1 LFDKAEVNCTYN
13 NVIPLG
19 LLHGVMMTMTQATD
33 QDIQEIKKSIDANS
47 RAIDALAKGTEANT
61 KAIADLTASV
71 SGLREE
77 MRVGFA
83 DLRGDIKVLD
93 NRLGNLESTV
103 QSTAQ
108 KLPDLAE
115 KVGELKNY
123 KQIAIVIFTASV
135 SSAIA
140 WFLRGGK
147 F

>member
-1 LFDKAEVNCTYN
+1 
-13 NVIPLG
+13 
-19 LLHGVMMTMTQATD
+19 MTQATD
-33 QDIQEIKKSIDANS
+33 QDIRELKV
-47 RAIDALAKGTEANT
+47 AIDALGKGTEANT

-83 DLRGDIKVLD
+83 NVETRLADVRGDIKVLD
-93 NRLGNLESTV
+93 NRLGNLK
-103 QSTAQ
+103 STAQ

-115 KVGELKNY
+115 KVGELKNW

-135 SSAIA
+135 SGVIA
-140 WFLRGGK
+140 WFLRSGK

>member
-1 LFDKAEVNCTYN
+1 
-13 NVIPLG
+13 
-19 LLHGVMMTMTQATD
+19 MTQATD
-33 QDIQEIKKSIDANS
+33 QDIRELKIAIDTNS

-77 MRVGFA
+77 MRVGFSNVETRFV
-83 DLRGDIKVLD
+83 DLRGQISNVETK
-93 NRLGNLESTV
+93 LEGQIAVCNTKLAGLE
-103 QSTAQ
+103 STAQ

-115 KVGELKNY
+115 KVGELKNW

-135 SSAIA
+135 SSGIA
-140 WFLRGGK
+140 WFLRSGK

>member
-1 LFDKAEVNCTYN
+1 
-13 NVIPLG
+13 
-19 LLHGVMMTMTQATD
+19 MTQATD
-33 QDIQEIKKSIDANS
+33 QDIRELKTAIDANS

-77 MRVGFA
+77 MRVGFSNVETRFA
-83 DLRGDIKVLD
+83 DVRGDIKLLD
-93 NRLGNLESTV
+93 NRLGNLE
-103 QSTAQ
+103 STAQ

-135 SSAIA
+135 SGAIA
-140 WFLRGGK
+140 WFLRSGK
-147 F
+147 L

>member
-1 LFDKAEVNCTYN
+1 
-13 NVIPLG
+13 
-19 LLHGVMMTMTQATD
+19 MTQATD
-33 QDIQEIKKSIDANS
+33 QDIRELKTAIDANS
-47 RAIDALAKGTEANT
+47 RAIEAIGKGTEANT

-83 DLRGDIKVLD
+83 NVETRFTDLKGQINNVETK
-93 NRLGNLESTV
+93 LEGQIAVCNTKLAGLE
-103 QSTAQ
+103 STAQ

-115 KVGELKNY
+115 KVGELKNW
-123 KQIAIVIFTASV
+123 KQVAIVIFTASV

-140 WFLRGGK
+140 WFLRSGK

>member
-1 LFDKAEVNCTYN
+1 
-13 NVIPLG
+13 
-19 LLHGVMMTMTQATD
+19 MTQATD
-33 QDIQEIKKSIDANS
+33 QDIRELKV
-47 RAIDALAKGTEANT
+47 AIDALGKGTEANT

-83 DLRGDIKVLD
+83 NVETRLADVRGDIKVLD
-93 NRLGNLESTV
+93 NRLGNLE
-103 QSTAQ
+103 STAQ

-115 KVGELKNY
+115 KVGELKNW

-135 SSAIA
+135 SGVIA
-140 WFLRGGK
+140 WFLRSCK

>member
-1 LFDKAEVNCTYN
+1 
-13 NVIPLG
+13 
-19 LLHGVMMTMTQATD
+19 MMTMTQATD

>member
-1 LFDKAEVNCTYN
+1 
-13 NVIPLG
+13 
-19 LLHGVMMTMTQATD
+19 MTQATD
-33 QDIQEIKKSIDANS
+33 QDIRELKIAIEANS
-47 RAIDALAKGTEANT
+47 RAIEAIGKGTEANT

-93 NRLGNLESTV
+93 NRLGNLEST
-103 QSTAQ
+103 AQ

-115 KVGELKNY
+115 KVGELKNW
-123 KQIAIVIFTASV
+123 KQLAIVIFTAAV
-135 SSAIA
+135 SGAIA
-140 WFLRGGK
+140 WFLRNAK

>member
-1 LFDKAEVNCTYN
+1 
-13 NVIPLG
+13 
-19 LLHGVMMTMTQATD
+19 MTMTQATD
-33 QDIQEIKKSIDANS
+33 QDIRELKT
-47 RAIDALAKGTEANT
+47 AIDALGKGTEANT

-93 NRLGNLESTV
+93 NRLGNLEST
-103 QSTAQ
+103 AQ

-123 KQIAIVIFTASV
+123 KQIAIVVFTASV
-135 SSAIA
+135 SSGIA
-140 WFLRGGK
+140 WFLRSGK
-147 F
+147 L

>member
-1 LFDKAEVNCTYN
+1 MK
-13 NVIPLG
+13 
-19 LLHGVMMTMTQATD
+19 QAKEKS
-33 QDIQEIKKSIDANS
+33 IREIKT
-47 RAIDALAKGTEANT
+47 AIDALAKGTEANT

-83 DLRGDIKVLD
+83 NVETRLADVRGDIKVLD
-93 NRLGNLESTV
+93 NRLGNIESTV

-115 KVGELKNY
+115 KVGELKNW
-123 KQIAIVIFTASV
+123 KQVAIVIFTVSV

-140 WFLRGGK
+140 WFLHSGK

>member
-1 LFDKAEVNCTYN
+1 
-13 NVIPLG
+13 
-19 LLHGVMMTMTQATD
+19 MTQATD
-33 QDIQEIKKSIDANS
+33 QDIRELKIAIDTNS

-77 MRVGFA
+77 MRVGFSNVETRFV
-83 DLRGDIKVLD
+83 DLRGQINNVETK
-93 NRLGNLESTV
+93 LEGQIAVCNTKLAGLE
-103 QSTAQ
+103 STAQ

-115 KVGELKNY
+115 KVGELKNW

-135 SSAIA
+135 SSGIA
-140 WFLRGGK
+140 WFLRSGK